1 MKRIELNQRAK
12 TSDLLPCIW
21 MQAKVIGK
29 KSCKLDYNCQACHFD
44 VVMQR
49 LAGENKASLKKGIAL
64 KGNRGKIVAWQ
75 DKLNTLPPGRRPCI
89 HHMKQ
94 RIEFRACTNEYRCS
108 DCEFD
113 QYFQDEFMVHA
124 VVRPVSTLDIH
135 GFKIPQG
142 DYLHR
147 GHTWVK
153 IEEDSEVRVGLD
165 DFALKLLGPPDTIVP
180 PLVGK
185 AITRNKAQITLNRGE
200 NSARVLSPV
209 NGVVTAVNP
218 KIRKEGKQAAQNPY
232 ANGWVLRVHAPD
244 LRADLKELMIGDET
258 EHFLKSEIEQ
268 VHKAVEDVA
277 GPLATDGGFLGSD
290 IYGSMPELGWQN
302 LEKTFLRSR

>member
-1 MKRIELNQRAK
+1 MNRPELKQGAK
-12 TSDLLPCIW
+12 TSGSAPCIW
-21 MQAKVIGK
+21 MQAGVMAK
-29 KSCKLDYNCQACHFD
+29 KSCKLDFKCQSCHFD
-44 VVMQR
+44 MVMQR
-49 LAGENKASLKKGIAL
+49 IAAENEASLKKGAAVQ
-64 KGNRGKIVAWQ
+64 GNRGRIIAWQ
-75 DKLNTLPPGRRPCI
+75 DKLNALPPGQRPCI

-94 RIEFRACTNEYRCS
+94 RIEFRACTHEYKCS

-124 VVRPVSTLDIH
+124 VVKPVSTMDIH

-142 DYLHR
+142 YYLHR
-147 GHTWVK
+147 GHAWVK

-165 DFALKLLGPPDTIVP
+165 DFALKLMGPPDTIVP

-185 AITRNKAQITLNRGE
+185 AITRNDAQITLNRGK

-218 KIRKEGKQAAQNPY
+218 AVRKQGKQAAQSPY
-232 ANGWVLRVHAPD
+232 AGGWVMRIHATD

-258 EHFLKSEIEQ
+258 LDFLKSEIEE
-268 VHKAVEDVA
+268 VHQAVEDVA
-277 GPLATDGGFLGSD
+277 GPLAADGGFLGSD
-290 IYGSMPELGWQN
+290 IYGSIPELGWDKLAQ
-302 LEKTFLRSR
+302 KFLRSK

>member
-1 MKRIELNQRAK
+1 MNRPELKQRAK
-12 TSDLLPCIW
+12 TSGSAPCIW
-21 MQAKVIGK
+21 MQAGVMAK
-29 KSCKLDYNCQACHFD
+29 KSCKQDFNCQSCHFD
-44 VVMQR
+44 MVMQR
-49 LAGENKASLKKGIAL
+49 IAAENKASLKKGTAVQ
-64 KGNRGKIVAWQ
+64 GNRGKIIAWQ
-75 DKLNTLPPGRRPCI
+75 DKLNSLPPGQRPCI

-94 RIEFRACTNEYRCS
+94 RIEFRACTHEYKCS

-124 VVRPVSTLDIH
+124 VVKPVSTMDIH

-142 DYLHR
+142 YYLHR
-147 GHTWVK
+147 GHAWVK

-165 DFALKLLGPPDTIVP
+165 DFALKLMGPPDRIVA

-185 AITRNKAQITLNRGE
+185 AITRNDAQITLNRGE

-218 KIRKEGKQAAQNPY
+218 EVRKVGKPAAQNPY
-232 ANGWVLRVHAPD
+232 AGGWVVRIHATD

-258 EHFLKSEIEQ
+258 QDFLKSEIEQ
-268 VHKAVEDVA
+268 VHQAVENVA

-290 IYGSMPELGWQN
+290 IYGSMPELGWDK
-302 LEKTFLRSR
+302 LVKKFLRS